1 MYCVILKNTYGY
13 NNWHLV
19 IVFLITQGQL
29 TDILST
35 AQNLVLLLRNSALAN
50 VMPVSQGSTGE
61 AAVGQGAQSVPTVR
75 PQRNDSGQSVK
86 QEMAR

>member
-1 MYCVILKNTYGY
+1 MAFSYCVSYYSGPINRHLKHSPKPG
-13 NNWHLV
+13 V
-19 IVFLITQGQL
+19 AVE
-29 TDILST
+29 
-35 AQNLVLLLRNSALAN
+35 AN

>member
-1 MYCVILKNTYGY
+1 MQATGDSGEIQLKLFILT
-13 NNWHLV
+13 
-19 IVFLITQGQL
+19 
-29 TDILST
+29 
-35 AQNLVLLLRNSALAN
+35 
-50 VMPVSQGSTGE
+50 VMPVSQVSTGE